1 MLYRYTATGQTHSY
15 SPAQRMLCRHTRT
28 RFPTSNNA
36 LTTIEQKRII
46 SKNNH
51 DETVRP
57 TGKKHWKQNGFLII
71 HNNCIFPHYGYS
83 IEIIWIYC
91 GFSGAI
97 ANLIAWISHFPQGPQ
112 HNTLQPSQYAY
123 AKPPQQQCGKPWN
136 YGEITEEEPTRSYTI
151 RTPNGK
157 TRRIESRSHQHH
169 HHQVQE
175 LILIK
180 EQLQPM

>member
-1 MLYRYTATGQTHSY
+1 MINR
-15 SPAQRMLCRHTRT
+15 
-28 RFPTSNNA
+28 
-36 LTTIEQKRII
+36 TTIQEELEQKRII

-51 DETVRP
+51 DET
-57 TGKKHWKQNGFLII
+57 
-71 HNNCIFPHYGYS
+71 
-83 IEIIWIYC
+83 
-91 GFSGAI
+91 
-97 ANLIAWISHFPQGPQ
+97 GPQ
-112 HNTLQPSQYAY
+112 HNTLQPSQHAY

-151 RTPNGK
+151 RTTNGI

-180 EQLQPM
+180 EQPSSTDVEAIPIILPSNPPKKERNNHSTKGIRTIDALGRLS